1 MALPLLPT
9 PIIPLPKQQQS
20 FPSNIRRRATTVSAE
35 LQTAVVRTGG
45 IDYQFPS
52 VDAPT
57 HKVTVHDRQRGIVH
71 EFVVPEVPSFEST
84 IFIDVITSLFSILC
98 CSCLLLI
105 LYLILFLYY
114 RILIFVCD
122 ITKKLAILFLVF
134 WKFTCDC
141 YYALWNA
148 GPVYIAHCWV
158 PEYYPSV
165 RLQARYFFY
174 PICFYFSVIF
184 SPRRMLKL
192 CR

>member
-1 MALPLLPT
+1 MEENLTVGGERPFGSSPPSLSPTLSRHSVCECCVTSKKKKKMALPLLPT

-134 WKFTCDC
+134 
-141 YYALWNA
+141 
-148 GPVYIAHCWV
+148 
-158 PEYYPSV
+158 
-165 RLQARYFFY
+165 
-174 PICFYFSVIF
+174 
-184 SPRRMLKL
+184 
-192 CR
+192 